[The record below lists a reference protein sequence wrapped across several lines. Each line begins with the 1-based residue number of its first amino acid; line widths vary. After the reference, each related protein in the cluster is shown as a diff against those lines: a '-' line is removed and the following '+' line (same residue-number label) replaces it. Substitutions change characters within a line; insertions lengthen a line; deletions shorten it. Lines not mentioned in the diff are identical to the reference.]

1 MGDKI
6 IVGYTENVLA
16 ADTERVIRDY
26 AKNGYDIIFGTT
38 YEHLD
43 PMFMVAKDFPN
54 FIFEHCSGYKT
65 AKNMVNYFAKMKQA
79 EYLVGYMSRADGI

>member
-1 MGDKI
+1 
-6 IVGYTENVLA
+6 
-16 ADTERVIRDY
+16 
-26 AKNGYDIIFGTT
+26 
-38 YEHLD
+38 
-43 PMFMVAKDFPN
+43 MVAKDFPN